1 MRTGHQAQHQLIEA
15 VPFAVSRVIPSDS
28 LGARPRAVPAT
39 EEAPRYT
46 SHAME
51 EGAEMATSLA
61 EISAL
66 LAGVEEGVAKEYLDR
81 VQVRP
86 FVGADAPL
94 VVLARIRR

>member
-1 MRTGHQAQHQLIEA
+1 
-15 VPFAVSRVIPSDS
+15 
-28 LGARPRAVPAT
+28 
-39 EEAPRYT
+39 
-46 SHAME
+46 ME

-61 EISAL
+61 EISDL

-86 FVGADAPL
+86 YLGAGAPL